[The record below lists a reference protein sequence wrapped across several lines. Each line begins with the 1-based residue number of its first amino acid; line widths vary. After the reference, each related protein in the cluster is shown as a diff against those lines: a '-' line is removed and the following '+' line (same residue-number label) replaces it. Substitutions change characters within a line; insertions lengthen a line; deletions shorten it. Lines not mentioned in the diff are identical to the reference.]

1 MAGSAPPPTYFGP
14 SGMEDVSGS
23 SGSSGGGDSILNATI
38 RFDTIDAITT
48 LYASKLMEGYTL
60 AENGEVCFRCHMPL
74 MQRGEQEEEDKYAYR
89 GLASTLLDL
98 DESTSIVSGPK
109 RICVV
114 CHEEWESADS
124 FEQKLVVF
132 SAMQAAQT
140 QLEGEDDDENEDSSR
155 EDVSSRCGDK
165 YSHGVSV
172 PRQSTTLNDD
182 GETNNVGDDYY
193 TDISNRMDRVKFN
206 IPALSEIVV
215 GDDDS
220 PLETEDLII
229 ASSQEKNEDDD
240 DEGDDDDDDDGDAM
254 MNIEVTLRTRCK
266 CCALD
271 LPISESLQ
279 YYPHGAAECSFC
291 SAADGDSFDL
301 SVIQA
306 NLDMLDVKEEL
317 LMGADDRSAERETK
331 EDESSIII
339 AAGEED
345 DDDSRIMSP
354 IMETD
359 GAEVKLMT
367 DWNDGDQVVPSA
379 GYDDC
384 SQTKDATHRIAQE
397 EREDIETNG
406 VTVQSDESNNSSMS
420 ADESIVDMQP
430 QQHVNDSIPAVSY
443 MANPPRDK
451 EHFVKGLIATFLQQN
466 LFGQSGPSLNGDNGG
481 KANTMCSDYEKD
493 QNVLK
498 TDPSM
503 PDDVGSKRNR
513 NSHSKRWMKT
523 ATFTRDPPTN
533 GELDPPTTDAISSG
547 EDMRQVSSSSRGMDP
562 PESAEDMLDSRDT
575 SSSPANSTSIDTR
588 DSFMKRWFPGKS
600 SLTKL
605 KNDTLPETKVPL
617 RHESTIHSD
626 ATKRVDRS
634 YSSNDTVNDA
644 HPPTFKFHAKK
655 QYDKPIQ
662 GDGEPI
668 LSEDDVRGQ
677 LALLKFQFSR
687 KATMGKE
694 MIKSSILP
702 TTTKSLHLQTDNN
715 EHRTMSSNGTTAPCS
730 KQQLLPLSPTAAARH
745 QRIKAENNEHRT
757 TNSSSTTAPCSK
769 QQLLPLSPTA
779 AARHKRIKEDLI
791 ASRKAMSLNPPS
803 SLVSIE

>member
-1 MAGSAPPPTYFGP
+1 
-14 SGMEDVSGS
+14 
-23 SGSSGGGDSILNATI
+23 
-38 RFDTIDAITT
+38 
-48 LYASKLMEGYTL
+48 
-60 AENGEVCFRCHMPL
+60 
-74 MQRGEQEEEDKYAYR
+74 
-89 GLASTLLDL
+89 
-98 DESTSIVSGPK
+98 
-109 RICVV
+109 
-114 CHEEWESADS
+114 
-124 FEQKLVVF
+124 
-132 SAMQAAQT
+132 MQAAQT

-481 KANTMCSDYEKD
+481 KTNTMCSDYENQD
-493 QNVLK
+493 QNKLK

-503 PDDVGSKRNR
+503 SDDVGSKRNR
-513 NSHSKRWMKT
+513 NSHIKRRMKT
-523 ATFTRDPPTN
+523 TTFTRDPPTN
-533 GELDPPTTDAISSG
+533 GALDPPTTDAISSG
-547 EDMRQVSSSSRGMDP
+547 EDMRQVNSSSRGMDP

-662 GDGEPI
+662 GDGEPT

-702 TTTKSLHLQTDNN
+702 TTTKSSHLQADNN
-715 EHRTMSSNGTTAPCS
+715 EHRTTSSNGTTAPCS
-730 KQQLLPLSPTAAARH
+730 KQQLM
-745 QRIKAENNEHRT
+745 
-757 TNSSSTTAPCSK
+757 
-769 QQLLPLSPTA
+769 PLSPTA